1 MPAGS
6 KPMPAAQPATSPTC
20 YTSPIGHVLAAEGR
34 ISLQVEKTK
43 REMYG
48 GWLEHTEECEED
60 GWNIQRNVWRMG
72 PTYRG
77 MYGGWVEGGGQY
89 LTRRFLV
96 CSGPVEGEKGQLLQL
111 TVTVILACNVEPVS
125 SPEVCDN

>member
-48 GWLEHTEECEED
+48 GWLEHAEECEED

-72 PTYRG
+72 
-77 MYGGWVEGGGQY
+77 GGWWAISNSKVSCVLSTSGGR
-89 LTRRFLV
+89 TRSITLIDSYCHPCF
-96 CSGPVEGEKGQLLQL
+96 
-111 TVTVILACNVEPVS
+111 
-125 SPEVCDN
+125 